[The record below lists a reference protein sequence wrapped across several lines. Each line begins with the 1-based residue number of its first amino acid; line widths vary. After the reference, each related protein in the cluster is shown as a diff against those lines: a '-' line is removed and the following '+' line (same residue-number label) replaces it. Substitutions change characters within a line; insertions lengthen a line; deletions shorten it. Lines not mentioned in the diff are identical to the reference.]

1 MGLSVGGK
9 NLKAAI
15 METMTEIAI
24 KILVEVI
31 LISGIIGY
39 FFSKRE
45 ERMKKTIEE
54 EFSKRDKFF
63 DVKFSFKLR
72 ALEELLAPI
81 RLQLL
86 RSKITLK
93 GYDANNEYREKIL
106 KECNETIRGL
116 LLEKGFLIPGDLLP
130 YAEKFISHYDEWL
143 QAYRNYREMQN
154 KTEVKHVF
162 TYNFPHDAEQAFV
175 DKYEAYR
182 KELEIEGALK

>member
-1 MGLSVGGK
+1 
-9 NLKAAI
+9 
-15 METMTEIAI
+15 METLTEIAI
-24 KILVEVI
+24 KILIEAI
-31 LISGIIGY
+31 LISGILGY

-63 DVKFSFKLR
+63 DVRFNFKLR

-81 RLQLL
+81 KLQLI

-116 LLEKGFLIPGDLLP
+116 LLEKGHLIPVELIP
-130 YAEKFISHYDEWL
+130 YAEKLISHYDEWL
-143 QAYRNYREMQN
+143 QAYRANREVQN

-162 TYNFPHDAEQAFV
+162 TYNFPHDAEKTFV
-175 DKYEAYR
+175 EKYEAYR
-182 KELEIEGALK
+182 KELEIEGSLN